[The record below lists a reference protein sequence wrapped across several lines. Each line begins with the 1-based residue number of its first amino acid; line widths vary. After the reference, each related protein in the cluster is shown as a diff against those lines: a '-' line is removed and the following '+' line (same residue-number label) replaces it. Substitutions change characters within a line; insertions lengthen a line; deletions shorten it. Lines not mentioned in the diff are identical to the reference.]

1 MRESLSPR
9 NPNRI
14 EARSPGTAAMKVAII
29 FATDGSHCED
39 VVLAPFRSASFAAGL
54 RSGDIE
60 PVIITVV
67 PDDAAPAPEPAD
79 AARRCRRH
87 ELAALLAAERPQAI
101 QTFGPEPGL
110 AAIWPIAVLA
120 GVPIVHCVSCWRT
133 AEAARPPQVSSLAA
147 SRARRASRHVAA
159 LLGTSRAMIGGLMTA
174 GYFADAMFSVVVPPP
189 VERAAEAM
197 NAPAGRASSDP
208 VFGVYDPCATPD
220 LVDFVSRAIELT
232 GRRNTLA
239 VRIAMATPLP
249 AAPAPIAPVPAGS
262 IEDFLATIDVLAVPA
277 YDDAV
282 AAPLIAALRAGKSVI
297 VPDPSGAA
305 ELIEYGR
312 HGLMFYAGSAY
323 HFANAVDIVG
333 QSWNQRPV
341 LLADGGPAIAR
352 THPRAVAQSFAAV
365 YERLASPAPHA
376 VPREP
381 SHG

>member
-1 MRESLSPR
+1 
-9 NPNRI
+9 
-14 EARSPGTAAMKVAII
+14 MKVAII

-39 VVLAPFRSASFAAGL
+39 VVLAPFRSANFVAGL
-54 RSGDIE
+54 RVGGVE

-67 PDDAAPAPEPAD
+67 PDDVAPAPEPAD
-79 AARRCRRH
+79 PSRRCRRH

-110 AAIWPIAVLA
+110 AAIWPIAALA
-120 GVPIVHCVSCWRT
+120 GVPIAHCVSCWR
-133 AEAARPPQVSSLAA
+133 AAGEAARPPQVSSLAA
-147 SRARRASRHVAA
+147 SRAKRASRVVAA
-159 LLGTSRAMIGGLMTA
+159 LLGTSRAAIGGLMTE
-174 GYFADAMFSVVVPPP
+174 GYFANAAFSIVVPPP
-189 VERAAEAM
+189 VERAADAM
-197 NAPAGRASSDP
+197 NAPAGGVSSDP
-208 VFGVYDPCATPD
+208 VFGVYDPCASAD
-220 LVDFVSRAIELT
+220 LVAFVSRAIELT
-232 GRRNTLA
+232 GRRNALS

-249 AAPAPIAPVPAGS
+249 AAPAPIAIVPAGS

-333 QSWNQRPV
+333 QSWSQRPV

-352 THPRAVAQSFAAV
+352 THPRAVAHSFAAV
-365 YERLASPAPHA
+365 YDRIASPDPHA